1 MPAPLVGEE
10 QATDNRNARAAQ
22 PRRGDARAAHL
33 VLLAVAAALAAI
45 TFCLGRQ
52 PDLKT
57 HVPEFIGLNLGAGLF
72 YLVGVY
78 FVERFQLGRAAL
90 VTILAS
96 AVVFRLCLLP
106 CEPPLSDDVYRYQ
119 WEGRVE
125 RAHINPYEVF
135 PELPG
140 VRALEDPRHPLANP
154 TVPTL
159 YPPLSEFAF
168 SWVKTVA
175 GYKRLFTAL
184 DVGSVGLVLLL
195 LATVKQPLHRVL
207 VYAWNPTVLVSF
219 ALCGH
224 HDSLVILTLLAAE
237 LLILARRRLTAM
249 VFLALSF
256 LAKFFPLVL
265 LPIFLR
271 GRRTA
276 GDPVRA
282 ANSVWLG
289 AGVFAA
295 VALLGYLPFL
305 GAGPRLFGGL
315 SDYAVGWEANDS
327 LFRLVLRAGN
337 SKAQAEL
344 VVGVMALALVAYAL
358 KKRIEPLRASL
369 LVTAGLVMLSPAAFP
384 WYFTWSVP
392 FLCFYPRAPW
402 LLMSVT
408 AVLGYSPVVAYAAG
422 QPYRDSPFILA
433 LEYAPVYLWL
443 AIGLVQRARA
453 RGASVG
459 Q

>member
-33 VLLAVAAALAAI
+33 GLLVIAAALAAI

-57 HVPEFIGLNLGAGLF
+57 HVPEFIGLNLGAGAL
-72 YLVGVY
+72 YLVGIY
-78 FVERFQLGRAAL
+78 LVEQFRLGRAAL

-106 CEPPLSDDVYRYQ
+106 CEPQLSDDVYRYQ

-140 VRALEDPRHPLANP
+140 VRALEDPRHALANR

-159 YPPLSEFAF
+159 YPPLSEAAF
-168 SWVKTVA
+168 LWVKTVA

-184 DVGSVGLVLLL
+184 DLGSAGLLLLL

-224 HDSLVILTLLAAE
+224 HDSLAIFTLLAASV
-237 LLILARRRLTAM
+237 LTLARRRLTAM

-271 GRRTA
+271 GRRIA

-282 ANSVWLG
+282 ANSAWLG

-295 VALLGYLPFL
+295 VALLGYLPYL

-344 VVGVMALALVAYAL
+344 VTGVMALALVAYAL
-358 KKRIEPLRASL
+358 KKQIEPLRASL
-369 LVTAGLVMLSPAAFP
+369 LVTAGLVVLSPAAFP